1 MSTAFANINWLSVT
15 LAAVSA
21 FLLGGIWYGPVF
33 GKAWMIEFGFT
44 EEDLKKRNP
53 GKTFGISLILS
64 FIAALNLEM
73 FIGADA
79 DIAFGGMAGF
89 MAGLGWVAALLGII
103 YLFEMRSLKAFI
115 INGGYCILALTLM
128 GIILGAM

>member
-1 MSTAFANINWLSVT
+1 MDIANVNWLSVVI
-15 LAAVSA
+15 AAVSA
-21 FLLGGIWYGPVF
+21 FLVGGIWYGPVF
-33 GKAWMIEFGFT
+33 GKAWMTEFGFT

-53 GKTFGISLILS
+53 AKTFGVSLILS

-73 FIGADA
+73 FLGPDA
-79 DIAFGGMAGF
+79 DLSFGLLAGF

-128 GIILGAM
+128 GIILGTM